1 MKINRNTEIDH
12 KFAEAEA
19 KILKQLMKDDPD
31 DLNNIV
37 RMQQHLWWRDHQV
50 FIFEL
55 LNKDL
60 FQHIQDKQYQGFDV
74 AVI

>member
-1 MKINRNTEIDH
+1 
-12 KFAEAEA
+12 
-19 KILKQLMKDDPD
+19 MKDDPD

-60 FQHIQDKQYQGFDV
+60 FQHIQDKQYQGFEV